1 MARRARKNRGQ
12 AENSGMRDPWLQ
24 RGARRSGQTS
34 ADQMRQLQKLRMP
47 KDVRETLQQWAA
59 SPAALEPLL
68 RLIRA
73 IVVSNAAHLARAKQ
87 ARRIA
92 GRARDPHYKQTPEEP
107 GVLWPIRQRVDRV
120 VADLE
125 WLISW
130 RFTPPI
136 ERHELDAK
144 LKPTGRIVYAQLDAG
159 MRAAFATARNAL
171 LAVRA
176 TLHDV
181 TDRHRGRKVT
191 LVQPFGSTLTARA
204 ARPTPARR
212 RDLERLLRD
221 ELRRLH
227 PDRTKRPGAARLDV
241 DRLARRIGNSIL
253 PPRSRPRPRAGR

>member
-1 MARRARKNRGQ
+1 MARRARRDRGQ

-24 RGARRSGQTS
+24 RGARRRTS
-34 ADQMRQLQKLRMP
+34 AEHTSELRVLRIP
-47 KDVRETLQQWAA
+47 DAVRETLQLWAA

-68 RLIRA
+68 RVIRA
-73 IVVSNAAHLARAKQ
+73 IVVSNAAHQARTAQ
-87 ARRIA
+87 ARRAA
-92 GRARDPHYKQTPEEP
+92 GRARDPHYAHTPEEP
-107 GVLWPIRQRVDRV
+107 GVLRPIRDLVDRV

-125 WLISW
+125 RLITW
-130 RFTPPI
+130 QFVPPI
-136 ERHELDAK
+136 EFHELDAK
-144 LKPTGRIVYAQLDAG
+144 LKPTGRIVGAQLDEG
-159 MRAAFATARNAL
+159 MRAAFATARDAL

-191 LVQPFGSTLTARA
+191 LVQPFGSPLTARA
-204 ARPTPARR
+204 ARPPPARR

-253 PPRSRPRPRAGR
+253 PPQSRPRPRADR